1 MPKIPSNYRALETSA
16 RKPRANARRTGPADP
31 NEILTVSVSV
41 RVRPDAPP
49 LPTPEKMAAAPRGG
63 KRYITREDFAAA
75 SQGLNSLP
83 IPAKAICTCQKTSP
97 ISSRAFLGWTIGGCF
112 GRMHARPPR
121 RPRASRPCRVPI
133 R

>member
-1 MPKIPSNYRALETSA
+1 LETST

-63 KRYITREDFAAA
+63 KRYITREDYTAHYGA
-75 SQGLNSLP
+75 SQTDLDKIAQFG
-83 IPAKAICTCQKTSP
+83 AAQGRWRRSP
-97 ISSRAFLGWTIGGCF
+97 EQAWLARDEVRNRAVDGYVGCRFRGDNRRIECLAGG
-112 GRMHARPPR
+112 GQ
-121 RPRASRPCRVPI
+121 
-133 R
+133 